1 MVRWKKKEWLDG
13 IHCSVSAWIRFLQRK
28 QRGSFFKP
36 GADGASGWVG
46 AGPDRWPVVGFG
58 RRRPEW
64 CGRPAENHTLATFQR
79 RIDEWWTRR
88 LRRFYDRTARSRGEW
103 RNYASMP
110 RSRWLAGPEKPGF
123 FFASKDRTPFY
134 SYLPVGDGEF
144 CIEARLHP
152 FFDEFV
158 TKRFHSWNERRRVLI
173 RQKNA
178 CKDENSTPF
187 TWLTNFSLSDSINF
201 AKIVYFFQVS
211 AGI

>member
-1 MVRWKKKEWLDG
+1 MEPAAELAPGPTDGRSLVSVAGDPSGAAGRPKITRWPLFIAESTNDG
-13 IHCSVSAWIRFLQRK
+13 RA
-28 QRGSFFKP
+28 GSGVFTTGP
-36 GADGASGWVG
+36 RG
-46 AGPDRWPVVGFG
+46 AGANGEITPPCLDLVGL
-58 RRRPEW
+58 
-64 CGRPAENHTLATFQR
+64 PAPKSLA
-79 RIDEWWTRR
+79 
-88 LRRFYDRTARSRGEW
+88 
-103 RNYASMP
+103 
-110 RSRWLAGPEKPGF
+110 F

-158 TKRFHSWNERRRVLI
+158 TKRFHSSNERRRVLI